1 MTVDT
6 QKSLIIAALLAVLFY
21 AARREQP
28 DAPVGNDY
36 PDAMVVVPPVGMG
49 ASTQLD
55 AWADENGIE
64 IRRYTADVDLDDA
77 EPWIR
82 ELYQATEGKRPAA
95 AVRVNGRIVTVP
107 VDDDMLETL
116 KGLK

>member
-1 MTVDT
+1 MTSDT
-6 QKSLIIAALLAVLFY
+6 QKALVIAAMLGALFFLA
-21 AARREQP
+21 RQPKP

-55 AWADENGIE
+55 AWADQNNVEL
-64 IRRYTADVDLDDA
+64 RRYTEGVDLGDA

-82 ELYQATEGKRPAA
+82 ELYRATDGNRPAA
-95 AVRVNGRIVTVP
+95 AVRRNGKIIVVP
-107 VDDDMLETL
+107 VDDDLLETL